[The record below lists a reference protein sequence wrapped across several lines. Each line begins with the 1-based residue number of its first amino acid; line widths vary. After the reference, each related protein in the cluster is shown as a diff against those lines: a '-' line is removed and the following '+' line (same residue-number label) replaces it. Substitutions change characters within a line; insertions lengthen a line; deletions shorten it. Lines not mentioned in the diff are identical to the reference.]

1 VRAAERKSSQRRAP
15 TQLVLN
21 NPGFV
26 IPAKAGIQR
35 SRDRGSTLWAPA
47 FAGATSAESQAHTCS
62 IEPALQASDNN
73 VGSDAVMCAPGFVAR
88 AEATGDEIRKS
99 LAFPQHRFDFGLN
112 PRLDAQGGD
121 GKALHGGKIS
131 HARYMG
137 RAVGTVQRGVV
148 ARLMCRLT
156 LGACP

>member
-1 VRAAERKSSQRRAP
+1 MRAAERKSSQRRAP

-35 SRDRGSTLWAPA
+35 SRDRGSSLWAPA
-47 FAGATSAESQAHTCS
+47 FAGGDVSGVAGVHVQHRACAAGQRQH
-62 IEPALQASDNN
+62 

-99 LAFPQHRFDFGLN
+99 LAFPQH
-112 PRLDAQGGD
+112 
-121 GKALHGGKIS
+121 
-131 HARYMG
+131 
-137 RAVGTVQRGVV
+137 
-148 ARLMCRLT
+148 
-156 LGACP
+156 